1 MLIFLQVITNLTKA
15 LERQKEK
22 IELMRNFTLWRI
34 QHIKAKQEVCEQNTN
49 AMQMKPLLKKR
60 VRVAA
65 VPVTV

>member
-1 MLIFLQVITNLTKA
+1 MFLQVISNLTKA

-34 QHIKAKQEVCEQNTN
+34 QHIKAKQEVCEQNKN
-49 AMQMKPLLKKR
+49 AMKIKPLHKKR
-60 VRVAA
+60 IRVAA